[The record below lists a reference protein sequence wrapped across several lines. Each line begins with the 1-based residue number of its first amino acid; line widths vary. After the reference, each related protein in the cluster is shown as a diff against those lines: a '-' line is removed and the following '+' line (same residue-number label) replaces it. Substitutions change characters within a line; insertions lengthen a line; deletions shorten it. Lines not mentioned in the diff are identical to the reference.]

1 MVYDCINGGTY
12 VFFKKKTQLGPF
24 VDSNHPEIEKGAVDA
39 TFSEIF
45 QVEVIRRVLIIKLK
59 VIFNT
64 D

>member
-1 MVYDCINGGTY
+1 M
-12 VFFKKKTQLGPF
+12 
-24 VDSNHPEIEKGAVDA
+24 DSNHPEIEKGAVDG